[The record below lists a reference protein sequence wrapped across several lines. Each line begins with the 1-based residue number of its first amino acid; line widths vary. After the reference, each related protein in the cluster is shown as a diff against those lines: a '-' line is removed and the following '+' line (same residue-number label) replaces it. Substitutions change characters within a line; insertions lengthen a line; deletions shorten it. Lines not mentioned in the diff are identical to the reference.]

1 MHLIIVE
8 SPKKAKTI
16 ERFLGGK
23 FKVLGSGGHV
33 RGLPEKRFAV
43 DVNNNFEPTYEIEP
57 KQKKTV
63 EELKAFA
70 SKADL
75 VYLATD
81 PDREG
86 EAIAWHLYEVLD
98 IKGKTHRI
106 KFNEISEKAVKK
118 AISEPGQQERRLCQR
133 GHFHL

>member
-1 MHLIIVE
+1 MQLIIVE

-33 RGLPEKRFAV
+33 RGLPEKRFGV
-43 DVNNNFEPTYEIEP
+43 DVDNDFEPTYVIEP

-63 EELKAFA
+63 EELKKFA
-70 SKADL
+70 DKAEL

-86 EAIAWHLYEVLD
+86 EAIAWHLYEVLG

-106 KFNEISEKAVKK
+106 
-118 AISEPGQQERRLCQR
+118 
-133 GHFHL
+133 